1 MAKKIVELR
10 ILPPFAIAR
19 LGSSEEPMDNYELKI
34 PDPIGARRI
43 VAAETFLVDKQ
54 TGEISLKK
62 PPFEVNFRDGSK
74 KIRPIAPFLEV
85 WLRFEG
91 DDNLIPLTAD
101 ILSKAGLSPGD
112 LKWNVQV
119 ANIKAFRRTGDEN
132 DKIEARIEHFSNHE
146 LQPLKGFCDNF
157 LEGKFIPLGF
167 VQYIK
172 PTKDFP
178 EIRLRFTPAGGYV
191 YGPPPDPKADRDDE
205 VDKNIKEAVYDL
217 NKGTWKGYVDP
228 YDVEKDPIGVRKATN
243 PAAIYAGTP
252 TEDGNGQISYGY
264 LDDEC
269 DGIVEVEL
277 EIKGEKLSAYARI
290 AAGPPTFA
298 PDSMPVRTV
307 GDELEQAMFGP
318 DLDAP
323 VTKEEIMDVREIVR
337 RALETVRL
345 MNTAQMNLPSK
356 QRGVGMARMDY
367 LDVNRALEPIVDPA
381 VADSLAIRSRHERV
395 LLALESGSLAWFAR
409 VLRDYDEVGDLSD
422 EKRRKMPALMRSA
435 DGRHLALTRRQ
446 VNKVRAAAEYY
457 LELAKSISDE

>member
-1 MAKKIVELR
+1 MAKKVAELR

-19 LGSSEEPMDNYELKI
+19 LGSSEDPMDNYKLEI
-34 PDPIGARRI
+34 TDPIGARQI
-43 VAAETFLVDKQ
+43 LPAETFVIDGN

-62 PPFEVNFRDGSK
+62 PPFEVNFRDAKGR
-74 KIRPIAPFLEV
+74 IRPISPFLEV
-85 WLRFEG
+85 WVRFDG
-91 DDNLIPLTAD
+91 DDNLVPLTME
-101 ILSKAGLSPGD
+101 ILAHAKLSPAD
-112 LKWNVQV
+112 LKWNVEV
-119 ANIKAFRRTGDEN
+119 ANIKAFRRTGDAN
-132 DKIEARIEHFSNHE
+132 DRVIATTGSFSHHQ
-146 LQPLKGFCDNF
+146 LQPLKGSCKNF
-157 LEGKFIPLGF
+157 RKNKSIPLGF
-167 VQYIK
+167 VQYVK
-172 PTKDFP
+172 PSDAFP
-178 EIRLRFTPAGGYV
+178 EIRLRFTPAAGKV
-191 YGPPPDPKADRDDE
+191 YGPPPEKGTTDPNIADD
-205 VDKNIKEAVYDL
+205 VYDPQ
-217 NKGTWKGYVDP
+217 KGKWKGYFDP
-228 YDVEKDPIGVRKATN
+228 WDIKTDPIGVRRATN
-243 PAAIYAGTP
+243 PAQIYAGSP
-252 TEDGNGQISYGY
+252 TDDGNSVVSYGY

-277 EIKGEKLSAYARI
+277 KVNGKKLSAYARI

-318 DLDAP
+318 DLEDEQA
-323 VTKEEIMDVREIVR
+323 TEQEIAEVRDIVR

-356 QRGVGMARMDY
+356 QRGVGMARMDF

-381 VADSLAIRSRHERV
+381 VADSLAIRARHERV

-457 LELAKSISDE
+457 INLAEGI

>member
-1 MAKKIVELR
+1 MAKKIAELR

-34 PDPIGARRI
+34 TDPIGVRQI
-43 VAAETFLVDKQ
+43 VAAETFLVDKK
-54 TGEISLKK
+54 TGEIMAKT
-62 PPFEVNFRDGSK
+62 PPFEVNFRDKAK

-85 WLRFEG
+85 WARFDG
-91 DDNLIPLTAD
+91 DDDLVPLTAD
-101 ILSKAGLSPGD
+101 ILSKAGLSPDD
-112 LKWNVQV
+112 LKWSVRV
-119 ANIKAFRRTGDEN
+119 ANIKAFRRTGDIN
-132 DKIEARIEHFSNHE
+132 DKIEAQIENFSDHE
-146 LQPLKGFCDNF
+146 LQALNGYCNNF
-157 LEGKFIPLGF
+157 LEGKSIPLGF

-172 PTKDFP
+172 PTRDFP
-178 EIRLRFTPAGGYV
+178 EIRLRFTPAAGYV
-191 YGPPPDPKADRDDE
+191 YGPPPDPKADEDGENDP
-205 VDKNIKEAVYDL
+205 NIADAVYDP
-217 NKGTWKGYVDP
+217 NKGTWKGYCDP
-228 YDVEKDPIGVRKATN
+228 IDAKTDPIGVRKATN
-243 PAAIYAGTP
+243 PAQIYAGKSTA
-252 TEDGNGQISYGY
+252 DGNQISYGY

-269 DGIVEVEL
+269 DGIVEVEM
-277 EIKGEKLSAYARI
+277 EIGGEKLSAYARI

-318 DLDAP
+318 DLDEP
-323 VTKEEIMDVREIVR
+323 LTEQEISDVREIVR

-367 LDVNRALEPIVDPA
+367 LDVSRALEPIVDPA

-409 VLRDYDEVGDLSD
+409 ILRNYDEVGDLSD

-457 LELAKSISDE
+457 VELAKSINDE

>member
-1 MAKKIVELR
+1 MAKKIAELR

-19 LGSSEEPMDNYELKI
+19 LGSSEEPMDNYKLEI
-34 PDPIGARRI
+34 TDPIGVRQI
-43 VAAETFLVDKQ
+43 VAAETFLVDKK
-54 TGEISLKK
+54 TGEMTSKTPRK
-62 PPFEVNFRDGSK
+62 VNFRDSRK
-74 KIRPIAPFLEV
+74 NIRPIAPFLEV
-85 WLRFEG
+85 WVRFDG
-91 DDNLIPLTAD
+91 DDNLVPLTID
-101 ILSKAGLSPGD
+101 ILSKAGLSPND
-112 LKWNVQV
+112 LKWSVDV
-119 ANIKAFRRTGDEN
+119 ANIKAFRRTNDEN
-132 DKIEARIEHFSNHE
+132 DKIKAQIARFNNHKQ
-146 LQPLKGFCDNF
+146 QPLKGFCNNF

-191 YGPPPDPKADRDDE
+191 YGPPPEPSPDKNE
-205 VDKNIKEAVYDL
+205 EIDKNIKEAVYDP
-217 NKGTWKGYVDP
+217 NKGTWKGYIDP
-228 YDVEKDPIGVRKATN
+228 YNAEKDPLGVRKATN
-243 PAAIYAGTP
+243 PSAIYAGAP
-252 TEDGNGQISYGY
+252 TADGNGQISYGY

-269 DGIVEVEL
+269 DGIVEVEM
-277 EIKGEKLSAYARI
+277 ETGGETLSAYARI

-318 DLDAP
+318 DLDEP
-323 VTKEEIMDVREIVR
+323 LNEEEISDVREIVR

-367 LDVNRALEPIVDPA
+367 LDVSRALEPIVDPA

-409 VLRDYDEVGDLSD
+409 ILRNFDEVGDLSD

-457 LELAKSISDE
+457 VELAKSISDE

>member
-1 MAKKIVELR
+1 MAKKIAELR

-19 LGSSEEPMDNYELKI
+19 LGSSAEPMDNYNLVI
-34 PDPIGARRI
+34 TDPIGARRI
-43 VAAETFLVDKQ
+43 VPAETFLVDKK
-54 TGEISLKK
+54 TGEITVKA
-62 PPFEVNFRDGSK
+62 PPFEVDFRDAQK
-74 KIRPIAPFLEV
+74 KIRPVSPFLEV
-85 WLRFEG
+85 WMRFDG
-91 DDNLIPLTAD
+91 DENLIPLTAD
-101 ILSKAGLSPGD
+101 ILAKAGLSPND
-112 LKWNVQV
+112 LKWNIQV

-132 DKIEARIEHFSNHE
+132 DKIEAHIEHFSNHE
-146 LQPLKGFCDNF
+146 LQPLNGFCNNF
-157 LEGKFIPLGF
+157 LEGKSIPLGF

-191 YGPPPDPKADRDDE
+191 YGPPPEPGTQDPNIAD
-205 VDKNIKEAVYDL
+205 AVYDP
-217 NKGTWKGYVDP
+217 NKGKWKGYM
-228 YDVEKDPIGVRKATN
+228 DPIDAKTDPLGVRKATN
-243 PAAIYAGTP
+243 PAQIYAGKSTD
-252 TEDGNGQISYGY
+252 DGNQISYGY

-269 DGIVEVEL
+269 DGIVEVQM

-318 DLDAP
+318 DLDEP
-323 VTKEEIMDVREIVR
+323 LTEQEILDVREIVR

-367 LDVNRALEPIVDPA
+367 LDVSRALEPIVDPA

-409 VLRDYDEVGDLSD
+409 VLRNYDEVGDLSD

-457 LELAKSISDE
+457 VELAKSISDE

>member
-1 MAKKIVELR
+1 MAKKIAELR

-19 LGSSEEPMDNYELKI
+19 LGSSDEPMDNYELQI
-34 PDPIGARRI
+34 TDPIGMRQI
-43 VAAETFLVDKQ
+43 LPGETFLVDGK

-62 PPFEVNFRDGSK
+62 PPFEVNFRDAKGR
-74 KIRPIAPFLEV
+74 IRPISPFLEV
-85 WLRFEG
+85 WVRFDG
-91 DDNLIPLTAD
+91 DENLVPLTTQ
-101 ILSKAGLSPGD
+101 ILSDAKLSPAD

-119 ANIKAFRRTGDEN
+119 ANIKAFRRTGDLN
-132 DKIEARIEHFSNHE
+132 DRVEAITGSFNNHD
-146 LQPLKGFCDNF
+146 LLPLKGICNNF
-157 LEGKFIPLGF
+157 RKGKFIPLGF

-172 PTKDFP
+172 PSAKFP
-178 EIRLRFTPAGGYV
+178 EIRLRFTPAAGKV
-191 YGPPPDPKADRDDE
+191 YGPPSDDGKPDPNIADD
-205 VDKNIKEAVYDL
+205 VYDP
-217 NKGTWKGYVDP
+217 NKGKWKGYVDP
-228 YDVEKDPIGVRKATN
+228 TDVTKDPIGVRKATN
-243 PAAIYAGTP
+243 PSQIYAGLLSD
-252 TEDGNGQISYGY
+252 DGNILTSYGY

-277 EIKGEKLSAYARI
+277 KVNGKKLSAYARI

-318 DLDAP
+318 DLGEDEP
-323 VTKEEIMDVREIVR
+323 VTEQEMEDVREIVR

-356 QRGVGMARMDY
+356 QRGVGMARMDF
-367 LDVNRALEPIVDPA
+367 LDVNRALEPIVDAA
-381 VADSLAIRSRHERV
+381 VADSLAIRARHERV

-422 EKRRKMPALMRSA
+422 EKRRKMPALMRNA

-457 LELAKSISDE
+457 INLAEGI

>member
-1 MAKKIVELR
+1 MAKKIAELR

-19 LGSSEEPMDNYELKI
+19 LGSSAEPMDNYDLI
-34 PDPIGARRI
+34 ITDPIGVRQI
-43 VAAETFLVDKQ
+43 VPAETFLVDKK
-54 TGEISLKK
+54 TGEITAATPEK
-62 PPFEVNFRDGSK
+62 VNFRDGAGN
-74 KIRPIAPFLEV
+74 IRPIAPFLEV
-85 WLRFEG
+85 WARFDG
-91 DDNLIPLTAD
+91 DDELVPLTAN
-101 ILSKAGLSPGD
+101 ILSKAGLAPND
-112 LKWNVQV
+112 LKWSVEV

-132 DKIEARIEHFSNHE
+132 DKIEARVENFSNHK
-146 LQPLKGFCDNF
+146 LQPLEGFCNNF
-157 LEGKFIPLGF
+157 LEGKSLPLGF

-178 EIRLRFTPAGGYV
+178 EIRLRFTPAAGYV
-191 YGPPPDPKADRDDE
+191 YGPPPDPSADKDDE
-205 VDKNIKEAVYDL
+205 TDPNIKDAVYDP
-217 NKGTWKGYVDP
+217 NKGTWKGYIDP
-228 YDVEKDPIGVRKATN
+228 YDVDKNPIGVRKATN
-243 PAAIYAGTP
+243 PAAIYAGKP
-252 TEDGNGQISYGY
+252 TDDGNGQISYGY

-269 DGIVEVEL
+269 DGIVEVTL
-277 EIKGEKLSAYARI
+277 ETGGETLSAYARI

-318 DLDAP
+318 EMDEPL
-323 VTKEEIMDVREIVR
+323 TEQEILDVREIVR

-345 MNTAQMNLPSK
+345 MNTAQMNLPSR

-457 LELAKSISDE
+457 VELAKSISDE

>member
-1 MAKKIVELR
+1 MAKKIAELR

-19 LGSSEEPMDNYELKI
+19 LGSSEDPMDNYELKI
-34 PDPIGARRI
+34 TNPIGARQI
-43 VAAETFLVDKQ
+43 VPAETFLVDGQ
-54 TGEISLKK
+54 TGEISLKR
-62 PPFEVNFRDGSK
+62 PPFEVNFRDGTG

-85 WLRFEG
+85 WVRFDGESS
-91 DDNLIPLTAD
+91 LVPLTTQ
-101 ILSKAGLSPGD
+101 ILAEAKLSPAD

-119 ANIKAFRRTGDEN
+119 ANIKAFRRTGDPN
-132 DKIEARIEHFSNHE
+132 DRVEVIIESFNNHD
-146 LQPLKGFCDNF
+146 LQPLKGICHNF
-157 LEGKFIPLGF
+157 RKGKFIPLGF

-172 PTKDFP
+172 PSTEFP
-178 EIRLRFTPAGGYV
+178 EIRLRFTPAAGKV
-191 YGPPPDPKADRDDE
+191 YGPPPEPGTTDPNIADD
-205 VDKNIKEAVYDL
+205 VYDPE
-217 NKGTWKGYVDP
+217 KGKWKGYIDP
-228 YDVEKDPIGVRKATN
+228 WDVKTDPIGVRKATN
-243 PAAIYAGTP
+243 PAQIYAGAP
-252 TEDGNGQISYGY
+252 TDDGNSQISYGY

-277 EIKGEKLSAYARI
+277 KVDGKKLSSYARI

-298 PDSMPVRTV
+298 PDSLPVRTV

-318 DLDAP
+318 DLEDQQ
-323 VTKEEIMDVREIVR
+323 VTEQEMEDVRDIVR

-356 QRGVGMARMDY
+356 QRGVGMARMDA

-409 VLRDYDEVGDLSD
+409 VLRNYDEVGDLSD
-422 EKRRKMPALMRSA
+422 ETRRKMPALMRSA

-457 LELAKSISDE
+457 INLAKGINKDE